1 MVRSATPFLP
11 IGNLAFE
18 FDRLYAI
25 ILPIGNLH
33 IQHGG
38 TPMTAT
44 PNGKTQQ
51 VAAAS
56 IKIRTSQEL
65 GEFVRKHRTSQKI
78 LQADIVGLAN
88 TGNRFVVDLEKG
100 KPTLQ
105 LQKVLDVL
113 DLLGLEVIVRR
124 KGAR

>member
-1 MVRSATPFLP
+1 MASKT
-11 IGNLAFE
+11 
-18 FDRLYAI
+18 
-25 ILPIGNLH
+25 
-33 IQHGG
+33 
-38 TPMTAT
+38 TAT
-44 PNGKTQQ
+44 IQDGG
-51 VAAAS
+51 AISAR
-56 IKIRTSQEL
+56 IHTSREL
-65 GEFVRKHRTSQKI
+65 GEFIRQYRTSQNI

-113 DLLGLEVIVRR
+113 DLLGLEVIVQR